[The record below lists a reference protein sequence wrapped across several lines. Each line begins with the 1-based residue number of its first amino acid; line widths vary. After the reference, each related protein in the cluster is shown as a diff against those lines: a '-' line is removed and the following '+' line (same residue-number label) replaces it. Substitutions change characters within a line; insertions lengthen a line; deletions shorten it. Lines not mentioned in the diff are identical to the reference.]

1 MKNEAKANEESDKQV
16 RERVE
21 KLNTADGL
29 VFSSEKQLK
38 DYGDK
43 IPADQKAIIEAAI
56 NKLRDAHKSEDLGG
70 IDKAME
76 ELNAAWQAA
85 SQHMYNAGNDGG
97 APQGDHGQ
105 QEQQGA
111 GNNDG
116 GVADAEYEEVK

>member
-1 MKNEAKANEESDKQV
+1 M

-21 KLNTADGL
+21 KLNSADGL

-43 IPADQKAIIEAAI
+43 IPADQKATIEAAI
-56 NKLRDAHKSEDLGG
+56 NKLRDAHKAEDLST
-70 IDKAME
+70 IDTAIE

-85 SQHMYNAGNDGG
+85 SQHMYAAGNEGAAQGG
-97 APQGDHGQ
+97 GDGQ
-105 QEQQGA
+105 QQQQQST